1 MLDKFEEQRNK
12 DRQSLYRER
21 EVQNLRDLIYGQ
33 IDNDE
38 LPTEDDSLIVD
49 TNRYDVH
56 PSKLEHFTH
65 PDLKKL
71 LKSKFVTG

>member
-1 MLDKFEEQRNK
+1 M
-12 DRQSLYRER
+12 
-21 EVQNLRDLIYGQ
+21 
-33 IDNDE
+33 
-38 LPTEDDSLIVD
+38 IVD

-71 LKSKFVTG
+71 LKSKFVTGQSQDQIMKNLLNMDDSDDEVADKKALKKL